1 MSADAQ
7 KKCIEN
13 NIEQEAIT
21 LGMPE
26 CLHKAGRTYG
36 NKAKKIEKNDSLK
49 VAQGKDID
57 LYEEMLAGNF
67 SNVKASEVEDAKECV
82 KKIDAECKK
91 KLKDGLIEKRK
102 ANPDTF
108 INNMIKLG
116 CSKGQLKKKGL
127 K

>member
-1 MSADAQ
+1 MYPISYQ
-7 KKCIEN
+7 FFE
-13 NIEQEAIT
+13 
-21 LGMPE
+21 
-26 CLHKAGRTYG
+26 
-36 NKAKKIEKNDSLK
+36 
-49 VAQGKDID
+49 
-57 LYEEMLAGNF
+57 
-67 SNVKASEVEDAKECV
+67 ECV

-116 CSKGQLKKKGL
+116 CSKGQLKNKGL